1 MQPLFIKKHSY
12 YPALISNLAHG
23 GGGGMVDRYM
33 DWYGGYIACL
43 IYLCHGVV
51 LYTIRDNR
59 IVVVRQCG

>member
-1 MQPLFIKKHSY
+1 
-12 YPALISNLAHG
+12 
-23 GGGGMVDRYM
+23 MVDRYM

-59 IVVVRQCG
+59 IVVVRQVRLIVFALDLCGRMPKTACRGICRVL